1 MGGHTGTGWT
11 ARLLGTAAAVAAL
24 VGPVGCAAGGTPAA
38 GAAEVPAPAPADPTC
53 TNLLKIDAVPP
64 PAGDPSAPDP
74 AAVRA
79 WAGQVLPLLDSAL
92 ATAPAELQPT
102 LTALQR
108 VVRSAAETGTAAASD
123 APVVAQSVTE
133 YEAWAYDNCGYRQ
146 VLVTAVDYRLD
157 GVPATLPAG
166 PAAVRLV
173 NDSAAGLAHAVLIAR
188 PKDQAMSVQQLLAT
202 PADQLAQ
209 QLDLVPGA
217 ASAGPREQGGMLV
230 DLAPGRYFFLCPL
243 GGGDTPPHLTLGM
256 VAPVAVA

>member
-1 MGGHTGTGWT
+1 MDGRAGTARA

-24 VGPVGCAAGGTPAA
+24 VGGPVACAAGATPVA
-38 GAAEVPAPAPADPTC
+38 GAAEAPAPVDSTCAD
-53 TNLLKIDAVPP
+53 LLKIDAVPP

-79 WAGQVLPLLDSAL
+79 WAGQVLPLLNSAV

-108 VVRSAAETGTAAASD
+108 VVQSSAETGTAAASD
-123 APVVAQSVTE
+123 APVVARSVNE
-133 YEAWAYDNCGYRQ
+133 YETWAYDHCGYRQ

-166 PAAVRLV
+166 PAAIRLV
-173 NDSAAGLAHAVLIAR
+173 NDSASGSVHAVLVAR
-188 PKDQAMSVQQLLAT
+188 PKDQAMTVQQLLAT
-202 PADQLAQ
+202 PAEQLAQ

-230 DLAPGRYFFLCPL
+230 DLAPARYFVLCPL

-256 VAPVAVA
+256 VAQVTVT